1 MQGKKA
7 PLKLLIGIDDT
18 DNLDSRGTGFQAR
31 TLGMSLVDA
40 GLYELRSITRH
51 QLLVSPEIP
60 YTSHNSS
67 ACLEGKTLAG
77 VQEIIDHCKEF
88 LLRVSAFDS
97 DAGLCVCNADQ
108 VVTEIVDFGNQAKRE
123 VLKLNDAIDLAH
135 RSGIYLE
142 GFLNTRMGMIGSL
155 AAVGLRKG
163 GCDGRLLWTKNLRE
177 STGVYRVSEY
187 MQRTGIEAVTNRE
200 GIRLQGNSTI
210 LVTDWTR
217 PVMLGGLITLLADPS
232 ENNIDYEYQSAPK
245 ELIKS
250 ISG

>member
-1 MQGKKA
+1 M
-7 PLKLLIGIDDT
+7 KLLIGIDDT

-31 TLGMSLVDA
+31 TLGVSLVDA
-40 GLYELRSITRH
+40 GLLELRSITRH

-67 ACLEGKTLAG
+67 ACLEGEALAE
-77 VQEIIDHCKEF
+77 VPAVINHCKDF

-97 DAGLCVCNADQ
+97 DAGLCVCNAED
-108 VVTEIVDFGNQAKRE
+108 VVPEIVEFGNKAKRV
-123 VLKLNDAIDLAH
+123 VLKLNDAQALAG
-135 RSGIYLE
+135 RCGIYLD

-177 STGVYRVSEY
+177 TAGVCRVYDY
-187 MQRTGIEAVTNRE
+187 MNQTGIEAVTHRD
-200 GIRLQGNSTI
+200 GTPVAGDATI
-210 LVTDWTR
+210 MVTAWTR
-217 PVMLGGLITLLADPS
+217 PVMIGGLITLLADPC
-232 ENNIDYEYQSAPK
+232 ENSTNYAYQSAPK